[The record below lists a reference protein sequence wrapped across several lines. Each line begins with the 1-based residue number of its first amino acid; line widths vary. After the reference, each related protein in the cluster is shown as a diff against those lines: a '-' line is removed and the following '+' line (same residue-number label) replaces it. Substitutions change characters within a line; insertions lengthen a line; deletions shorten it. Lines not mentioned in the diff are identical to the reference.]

1 MKYLREIF
9 DPVNVEHAK
18 YICLTPDNSDP
29 KKFERETNFLI
40 KFLHTNGYAT
50 PEKDIADFGCGVG
63 RVSKQLI
70 EQLKCKVVGFDIS
83 KKMLQSAI
91 SYIENDDFDFFHYGV
106 NVENKCKLKFDT
118 VIASLVLQHSE
129 HPEHDINFINSILK
143 PDGVLVLVNEKER
156 FVPTEIVNNSVKW
169 FDDGIVIVDEV
180 SKVFDLVG
188 EYNYYTRP
196 DKCLTVWRKRNE

>member
-1 MKYLREIF
+1 MNYIKEIF
-9 DPVNVEHAK
+9 DPVNEQHAK
-18 YICLTPDNSDP
+18 DICLSPDRNDP
-29 KKFERETNFLI
+29 KKFQRETDFLI
-40 KFLHTNGYAT
+40 KFLHDNGYAT

-83 KKMLQSAI
+83 KKMIHAAI
-91 SYIENDDFDFFHYGV
+91 NYIENDDFDFYHYGV
-106 NVENKCKLKFDT
+106 NVENKCKIKFDT

-129 HPEHDINFINSILK
+129 HPIYDINFIDSIMK
-143 PDGVLVLVNEKER
+143 PNGVLVLVNEKER
-156 FVPTEIVNNSVKW
+156 YVPTEIVDGAVKW
-169 FDDGIVIVDEV
+169 HDDGIVIVDEV

-196 DKCLTVWRKRNE
+196 DKCLTVWRKR

>member
-1 MKYLREIF
+1 MTYIKEIF
-9 DPVNVEHAK
+9 DPVNIEHAK
-18 YICLTPDNSDP
+18 DICLSPDSHDI
-29 KKFERETNFLI
+29 KKFEKETNFLI
-40 KFLHTNGYAT
+40 KFLKDNSYAT

-70 EQLKCKVVGFDIS
+70 EQLNCKVVGFDIS
-83 KKMLQSAI
+83 KKMLHMAI
-91 SYIENDDFDFFHYGV
+91 NYIENDDFDFFHYGIG
-106 NVENKCKLKFDT
+106 VENKCKLKFDT

-129 HPEHDINFINSILK
+129 HPIYDINFINSVLK
-143 PDGVLVLVNEKER
+143 TDGIFVLVNEKER
-156 FVPTEIVNNSVKW
+156 YVPVEVVNGAVRW
-169 FDDGIVIVDEV
+169 HDDGIKIVDEV